1 MALSISIVQGDI
13 TKLSVDAIVNAANEE
28 LRAGSGVCGA
38 IHKAAGPMLEMACLE
53 IGFCKT
59 GDAVMTDG
67 FMLNAKFVIHAVGPH
82 YFKHGENAPKLL
94 ESCYQKSLELA
105 DENNIS
111 SVAFPAISTGIYGY
125 PILEATKTAVR
136 TVKAFQPKNRLSK
149 VIFCCFSE
157 RDRSIYESL
166 LKEQDKKGSSH

>member
-1 MALSISIVQGDI
+1 MVISLNIKVVLGDI

-38 IHKAAGPMLEMACLE
+38 IHKAAGPRLEKACLE

-94 ESCYQKSLELA
+94 ESCYKRALEIA
-105 DENNIS
+105 DENNTS
-111 SVAFPAISTGIYGY
+111 SIAFPAISTGIYGY
-125 PILEATKTAVR
+125 PILEATKIAVK
-136 TVKAFQPKNRLSK
+136 TVTDFQPTKSLK
-149 VIFCCFSE
+149 EVIFCCFSE
-157 RDRSIYESL
+157 SDKAVYENVIF
-166 LKEQDKKGSSH
+166 DH